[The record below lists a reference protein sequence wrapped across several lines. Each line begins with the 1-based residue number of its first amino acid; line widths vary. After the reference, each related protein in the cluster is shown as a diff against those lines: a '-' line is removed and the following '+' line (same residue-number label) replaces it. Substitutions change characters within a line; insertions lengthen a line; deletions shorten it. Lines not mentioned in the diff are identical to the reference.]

1 MKYTFREPYILLK
14 QYTSKQGFGNG
25 HPEFASRKNYEFS
38 WRLKQVWAIAAWETL
53 GPFDFETLGKYSES
67 QYKIFQ

>member
-25 HPEFASRKNYEFS
+25 HPDQYEMNG
-38 WRLKQVWAIAAWETL
+38 LMPLTKQALDA
-53 GPFDFETLGKYSES
+53 
-67 QYKIFQ
+67 

>member
-25 HPEFASRKNYEFS
+25 HPAAKTPIREAFKKTRPKVYRCDIRSA
-38 WRLKQVWAIAAWETL
+38 AIAL
-53 GPFDFETLGKYSES
+53 INDY
-67 QYKIFQ
+67 I

>member
-25 HPEFASRKNYEFS
+25 HPEFRTCLALLLLRH
-38 WRLKQVWAIAAWETL
+38 LQAT
-53 GPFDFETLGKYSES
+53 
-67 QYKIFQ
+67 